1 MNENIFEIASKEK
14 YRYPFKGLVTTE
26 DLWDLRVE
34 DLDAIYKN
42 LNAQKKRADEDSLL
56 SAETTEDQTL
66 TRKIAIVKY
75 VFAAKKKQAEDALNA
90 RAAALQRKKL
100 DDLITS
106 KKDANL
112 AAMSIEDLEKMR
124 AELG

>member
-100 DDLITS
+100 DDLIAS

-112 AAMSIEDLEKMR
+112 AAMPIEDLEKMR

>member
-100 DDLITS
+100 DDLIAS